1 MTVGYFGETQ
11 VCDFDG
17 VVVQE
22 EVGGFDIAMDDVV
35 LVEVE
40 ETFENFLDEE
50 VVTLKSCKASHWGKY
65 YLRSKNFA
73 RLSPLQY

>member
-1 MTVGYFGETQ
+1 MWGHVERSTDNGLQHLLVTVGYFGETQ

-50 VVTLKSCKASHWGKY
+50 VVTLKSCKASH
-65 YLRSKNFA
+65 
-73 RLSPLQY
+73 